1 MQTENLKSFFV
12 WYVITC
18 HLITYRA
25 SRNRFSV
32 ISFRDYLRYFGIFL
46 AHYFMKIDRFIFKSS
61 HSFLTLRASWLVWCL
76 YRYYRRNKSRCRFKR
91 DVTIEYLTRTT
102 LETQLTVF
110 WTWSVLSS
118 FSAEC
123 VYFVDKYGFFWWN
136 LYRHHTKQLARK
148 VRRLYEGLKLYY
160 NRFSSRN
167 AQGIFQNSAS
177 NRESWSWKSDCVTL
191 GELED
196 DMLSHTRRKNS
207 LDSQSQFWTH
217 SAVCSGLIRYFR
229 SFPR

>member
-18 HLITYRA
+18 HLTTYRT

-76 YRYYRRNKSRCRFKR
+76 YRYYQRNKSRCRFKR

-102 LETQLTVF
+102 LETQLTALNVVRIIIF
-110 WTWSVLSS
+110 FSGMCLFCWQIWFTLVKSVQTSHQTTRAQSEKTIWRLEIILQSI
-118 FSAEC
+118 FIKKC
-123 VYFVDKYGFFWWN
+123 
-136 LYRHHTKQLARK
+136 ARNIPK
-148 VRRLYEGLKLYY
+148 
-160 NRFSSRN
+160 
-167 AQGIFQNSAS
+167 
-177 NRESWSWKSDCVTL
+177 
-191 GELED
+191 
-196 DMLSHTRRKNS
+196 
-207 LDSQSQFWTH
+207 
-217 SAVCSGLIRYFR
+217 
-229 SFPR
+229 

>member
-18 HLITYRA
+18 HLTTYRA

-91 DVTIEYLTRTT
+91 DVTIEYLTRAT
-102 LETQLTVF
+102 LETQLTALNVVRIIIF
-110 WTWSVLSS
+110 FSGMCLFCWQIWFTLVKSVQTSHQTTRAQSEKTIWRLEIILQSI
-118 FSAEC
+118 FI
-123 VYFVDKYGFFWWN
+123 KKW
-136 LYRHHTKQLARK
+136 
-148 VRRLYEGLKLYY
+148 VRNIPK
-160 NRFSSRN
+160 
-167 AQGIFQNSAS
+167 
-177 NRESWSWKSDCVTL
+177 
-191 GELED
+191 
-196 DMLSHTRRKNS
+196 
-207 LDSQSQFWTH
+207 
-217 SAVCSGLIRYFR
+217 
-229 SFPR
+229 

>member
-18 HLITYRA
+18 HLTTYRA

-102 LETQLTVF
+102 LETQLKALNVVRIIIFFSGMCLFCWQKWFTLVK
-110 WTWSVLSS
+110 SVQTSHQTTRAQSEKTIWRLEIILQSI
-118 FSAEC
+118 FIKKC
-123 VYFVDKYGFFWWN
+123 
-136 LYRHHTKQLARK
+136 ARNIPK
-148 VRRLYEGLKLYY
+148 
-160 NRFSSRN
+160 
-167 AQGIFQNSAS
+167 
-177 NRESWSWKSDCVTL
+177 
-191 GELED
+191 
-196 DMLSHTRRKNS
+196 
-207 LDSQSQFWTH
+207 
-217 SAVCSGLIRYFR
+217 
-229 SFPR
+229 

>member
-18 HLITYRA
+18 HLTTYRA

-61 HSFLTLRASWLVWCL
+61 HSFLTLRTSWLVWCL
-76 YRYYRRNKSRCRFKR
+76 YRYY
-91 DVTIEYLTRTT
+91 
-102 LETQLTVF
+102 
-110 WTWSVLSS
+110 
-118 FSAEC
+118 
-123 VYFVDKYGFFWWN
+123 
-136 LYRHHTKQLARK
+136 
-148 VRRLYEGLKLYY
+148 
-160 NRFSSRN
+160 
-167 AQGIFQNSAS
+167 QGIFQNSAS

-217 SAVCSGLIRYFR
+217 SAVCSGLIRHFR

>member
-18 HLITYRA
+18 HLTTYRA

-91 DVTIEYLTRTT
+91 DVTIEYLTRAT
-102 LETQLTVF
+102 LETQLTALNVVRIIIF
-110 WTWSVLSS
+110 FSGMCLFCWQKWFTLVKSVQTSHQTTRAQSEKTIWRLEIILQSI
-118 FSAEC
+118 FIKKC
-123 VYFVDKYGFFWWN
+123 
-136 LYRHHTKQLARK
+136 ARNIPK
-148 VRRLYEGLKLYY
+148 
-160 NRFSSRN
+160 
-167 AQGIFQNSAS
+167 
-177 NRESWSWKSDCVTL
+177 
-191 GELED
+191 
-196 DMLSHTRRKNS
+196 
-207 LDSQSQFWTH
+207 
-217 SAVCSGLIRYFR
+217 
-229 SFPR
+229 

>member
-18 HLITYRA
+18 HLTTYRA

-102 LETQLTVF
+102 LETQLTALNVVRIIIF
-110 WTWSVLSS
+110 FSGMCLFCWQIWFTLVKSVQTSHQTTRAQSEKTIWRLEIILQSI
-118 FSAEC
+118 FIKKC
-123 VYFVDKYGFFWWN
+123 
-136 LYRHHTKQLARK
+136 ARNIPK
-148 VRRLYEGLKLYY
+148 
-160 NRFSSRN
+160 
-167 AQGIFQNSAS
+167 
-177 NRESWSWKSDCVTL
+177 
-191 GELED
+191 
-196 DMLSHTRRKNS
+196 
-207 LDSQSQFWTH
+207 
-217 SAVCSGLIRYFR
+217 
-229 SFPR
+229 

>member
-18 HLITYRA
+18 HLTTYRA

-91 DVTIEYLTRTT
+91 DVIIEYFTRTT
-102 LETQLTVF
+102 LETQSTALNVVRIIIFFSGMSLFCWQKWFTLVK
-110 WTWSVLSS
+110 SVQKSHQTTRAQSEKTIWRLEIILQSI
-118 FSAEC
+118 FIKKC
-123 VYFVDKYGFFWWN
+123 
-136 LYRHHTKQLARK
+136 ARNIPK
-148 VRRLYEGLKLYY
+148 
-160 NRFSSRN
+160 
-167 AQGIFQNSAS
+167 
-177 NRESWSWKSDCVTL
+177 
-191 GELED
+191 
-196 DMLSHTRRKNS
+196 
-207 LDSQSQFWTH
+207 
-217 SAVCSGLIRYFR
+217 
-229 SFPR
+229 

>member
-18 HLITYRA
+18 HLTTYRA

-102 LETQLTVF
+102 LETQLTALNVVRIIIF
-110 WTWSVLSS
+110 FSGMCLFCWQIWLTLVKSVQTSHQTTRAQSEKTIWRLEIILQSI
-118 FSAEC
+118 FIKKC
-123 VYFVDKYGFFWWN
+123 
-136 LYRHHTKQLARK
+136 ARNIPK
-148 VRRLYEGLKLYY
+148 
-160 NRFSSRN
+160 
-167 AQGIFQNSAS
+167 
-177 NRESWSWKSDCVTL
+177 
-191 GELED
+191 
-196 DMLSHTRRKNS
+196 
-207 LDSQSQFWTH
+207 
-217 SAVCSGLIRYFR
+217 
-229 SFPR
+229 

>member
-18 HLITYRA
+18 HLTTYRA

-91 DVTIEYLTRTT
+91 DVTIEYLTRAT
-102 LETQLTVF
+102 LETQLTALNVVRIIIF
-110 WTWSVLSS
+110 FSGMCLFCWQIWFTLVKSVQTSHQTTRAQSEKTIWRLEIILQSI
-118 FSAEC
+118 FIKKC
-123 VYFVDKYGFFWWN
+123 
-136 LYRHHTKQLARK
+136 ARNIPK
-148 VRRLYEGLKLYY
+148 
-160 NRFSSRN
+160 
-167 AQGIFQNSAS
+167 
-177 NRESWSWKSDCVTL
+177 
-191 GELED
+191 
-196 DMLSHTRRKNS
+196 
-207 LDSQSQFWTH
+207 
-217 SAVCSGLIRYFR
+217 
-229 SFPR
+229 

>member
-18 HLITYRA
+18 HLTTYRA

-102 LETQLTVF
+102 LETQLTALNVVRIIIF
-110 WTWSVLSS
+110 FSGMCLFCWQKWFTLVKSVQTSHQTTRAQSEKTIWRLEIILQSI
-118 FSAEC
+118 FIKKC
-123 VYFVDKYGFFWWN
+123 
-136 LYRHHTKQLARK
+136 ARNIPK
-148 VRRLYEGLKLYY
+148 
-160 NRFSSRN
+160 
-167 AQGIFQNSAS
+167 
-177 NRESWSWKSDCVTL
+177 
-191 GELED
+191 
-196 DMLSHTRRKNS
+196 
-207 LDSQSQFWTH
+207 
-217 SAVCSGLIRYFR
+217 
-229 SFPR
+229 

>member
-18 HLITYRA
+18 HLTTYRT

-91 DVTIEYLTRTT
+91 DVTIEYLTRAT
-102 LETQLTVF
+102 LETQLTALNVVRIIIF
-110 WTWSVLSS
+110 FSGMCLFCWQKWFTLVKSVQTSHQTTRAQSEKTIWRLEIILQSI
-118 FSAEC
+118 FIKKC
-123 VYFVDKYGFFWWN
+123 
-136 LYRHHTKQLARK
+136 ARNIPK
-148 VRRLYEGLKLYY
+148 
-160 NRFSSRN
+160 
-167 AQGIFQNSAS
+167 
-177 NRESWSWKSDCVTL
+177 
-191 GELED
+191 
-196 DMLSHTRRKNS
+196 
-207 LDSQSQFWTH
+207 
-217 SAVCSGLIRYFR
+217 
-229 SFPR
+229 

>member
-18 HLITYRA
+18 HLTTYRA

-102 LETQLTVF
+102 LETQLTALNVVRIIIF
-110 WTWSVLSS
+110 FSGMCLFCWQIWFTLVKSVQTSHQTTSAQSEKTTWRLEIILQSI
-118 FSAEC
+118 FIKKC
-123 VYFVDKYGFFWWN
+123 
-136 LYRHHTKQLARK
+136 ARNIPK
-148 VRRLYEGLKLYY
+148 
-160 NRFSSRN
+160 
-167 AQGIFQNSAS
+167 
-177 NRESWSWKSDCVTL
+177 
-191 GELED
+191 
-196 DMLSHTRRKNS
+196 
-207 LDSQSQFWTH
+207 
-217 SAVCSGLIRYFR
+217 
-229 SFPR
+229 

>member
-18 HLITYRA
+18 HLTTYRA

-91 DVTIEYLTRTT
+91 DVTIEYLTRAT
-102 LETQLTVF
+102 LETQLTALNVVRIIIF
-110 WTWSVLSS
+110 FSGMCLFCWQIWFTLVKSVQTSHQTTRAQSEKTIWRLEIILQSI
-118 FSAEC
+118 FIKE
-123 VYFVDKYGFFWWN
+123 W
-136 LYRHHTKQLARK
+136 
-148 VRRLYEGLKLYY
+148 VRNIPK
-160 NRFSSRN
+160 
-167 AQGIFQNSAS
+167 
-177 NRESWSWKSDCVTL
+177 
-191 GELED
+191 
-196 DMLSHTRRKNS
+196 
-207 LDSQSQFWTH
+207 
-217 SAVCSGLIRYFR
+217 
-229 SFPR
+229 